1 MNIFKPP
8 YLHPITLHV
17 TRAHAI
23 LSFLPPVNPCAALAR
38 CNGYDIVKRNSN
50 RKNRYLVII
59 QAQLAPAASG
69 RLVRLFN
76 KKPLV
81 TVCEPLRHF

>member
-8 YLHPITLHV
+8 HLHPITLHV
-17 TRAHAI
+17 TRAHI

-69 RLVRLFN
+69 RLVRLLQHQ
-76 KKPLV
+76 PPGHSV
-81 TVCEPLRHF
+81 